1 MRRFTVGKKSYVC
14 FDTRI
19 VASHTATDTIR
30 WQLSSNSIV
39 GVWKAKERYDSSFI
53 FKFISFVSKKTES
66 LYSTAGIV

>member
-14 FDTRI
+14 FDTKI

-53 FKFISFVSKKTES
+53 
-66 LYSTAGIV
+66 